1 MNRRRHLVGLGTT
14 VSLALAGC
22 IGETDETEPAQ
33 QVDEADSEQ
42 SANESESESVA
53 DDDES
58 GPPACSFHV
67 ELLDDPPEDAP
78 VVSATEHDLLEV
90 SLLERIFAE
99 ATDPDADHSTA
110 RRRGG
115 EYEQFNLEPTS
126 TAEQEATRDALEP
139 FSDYSNTG
147 YPPGVYVKHDGI
159 TAAITED
166 CVT

>member
-1 MNRRRHLVGLGTT
+1 MNRRRQLIGLGTT

-33 QVDEADSEQ
+33 QVDDDSEQ
-42 SANESESESVA
+42 SVNETESESVA

-58 GPPACSFHV
+58 GSPACSFHI

-78 VVSATEHDLLEV
+78 VASATEHDLLEV
-90 SLLERIFAE
+90 SLLERMFAE
-99 ATDPDADHSTA
+99 ATEPDADHSTA

-115 EYEQFNLEPTS
+115 EYDQFNLEPSS
-126 TAEQEATRDALEP
+126 TAEQEAARDALEP
-139 FSDYSNTG
+139 FPNYSNTD
-147 YPPGVYVKHDGI
+147 YPPGVYVTHGGI